1 MAAKDGIGGAEE
13 PGKAEVAPNAS
24 LNGMSRSGVVPVV
37 SGLILGGDNRGLE
50 RDVGHGGRVAGTGHE
65 SRTPG

>member
-24 LNGMSRSGVVPVV
+24 LNGMSRSGVVPGV

-50 RDVGHGGRVAGTGHE
+50 RDVG
-65 SRTPG
+65 PG